1 MTEELAAAAQARRE
15 DMIKAKRTGDIIS
28 SLDAARKYADAIEA
42 WHKARFPGKK
52 FRKPAAAYLLRA
64 I

>member
-1 MTEELAAAAQARRE
+1 MIEELAAVAQAKRE
-15 DMIKAKRTGDIIS
+15 NMIEAKHTGDII
-28 SLDAARKYADAIEA
+28 AALNAATEYADAIEA